1 MYIMLH
7 QYLTEVHYVNSK
19 GEDAG
24 VVFSEQMSKEHNMDL
39 LVNRLMRKYLY
50 PEGHPYS
57 FEAGGIASE
66 IIKDSG
72 NISELTEYRRKY
84 FHLNNMLITITGA
97 VNDDEL
103 IDKILQLERE
113 YFNRIP
119 VNFIRPFQT
128 KLPPIRTITREESIP
143 YDEEKL
149 GMCQISWR
157 GPPGSSVYHQKA
169 LCILFQYMHFYLVQ
183 HLIDVK
189 HPYCTSID
197 ITLTVGS
204 DCEITAT
211 LYDVPAQQFEY
222 FMRGST
228 FYGQL
233 KNPEHDQTSEIR
245 KRFFQSI
252 SLISESEEFNIKYLH
267 SIMDNETR
275 NFRETFEENLHSFV
289 AGAMKN
295 HHLYATSLDINQY
308 STRTALGLRLQEYE
322 KMVEARKNRLGVSGL
337 EEKARRYRTA
347 DEENKRNK
355 PTPEVI
361 RPFILKS
368 VEFNTIQVNRTIKY
382 NWPINTT
389 VYNLQS
395 DFIESYLFIDTMEL
409 PKKLRKFLP
418 LFKEIVFNSNKFID
432 GDVIPIDDIVQQSS
446 RDLISAT
453 IFMGVENYFQ
463 QFATLKLRVVL
474 ENYNKLSEWSN
485 IFIKQISLD
494 LNAILAGAG
503 SLADNGREDIKSRVK
518 IGRFLM
524 KTLLYEN
531 ESYNCIFDNISSQK
545 LHIHIANIEDEQQEV
560 KIIDYLQQIID
571 YMSTAPKMLK
581 IAGNFDQL
589 EQEFKSGSDWNFL
602 RGNSSIESQRVS
614 DIILIFQN

>member
-1 MYIMLH
+1 M
-7 QYLTEVHYVNSK
+7 
-19 GEDAG
+19 
-24 VVFSEQMSKEHNMDL
+24 
-39 LVNRLMRKYLY
+39 
-50 PEGHPYS
+50 
-57 FEAGGIASE
+57 
-66 IIKDSG
+66 
-72 NISELTEYRRKY
+72 
-84 FHLNNMLITITGA
+84 
-97 VNDDEL
+97 
-103 IDKILQLERE
+103 
-113 YFNRIP
+113 
-119 VNFIRPFQT
+119 NFI
-128 KLPPIRTITREESIP
+128 
-143 YDEEKL
+143 

-308 STRTALGLRLQEYE
+308 STRTALGLRLQEFNIIKKLRSETKEFWINLINNTFNQNCVCLLIRPSGQKLDNKKHSYE

-395 DFIESYLFIDTMEL
+395 DFIE
-409 PKKLRKFLP
+409 
-418 LFKEIVFNSNKFID
+418 
-432 GDVIPIDDIVQQSS
+432 VI
-446 RDLISAT
+446 
-453 IFMGVENYFQ
+453 
-463 QFATLKLRVVL
+463 K
-474 ENYNKLSEWSN
+474 N
-485 IFIKQISLD
+485 IN
-494 LNAILAGAG
+494 LN
-503 SLADNGREDIKSRVK
+503 
-518 IGRFLM
+518 
-524 KTLLYEN
+524 
-531 ESYNCIFDNISSQK
+531 
-545 LHIHIANIEDEQQEV
+545 
-560 KIIDYLQQIID
+560 
-571 YMSTAPKMLK
+571 
-581 IAGNFDQL
+581 
-589 EQEFKSGSDWNFL
+589 
-602 RGNSSIESQRVS
+602 
-614 DIILIFQN
+614 